1 VRNLDDP
8 ARPPEA
14 PSGLLAAHR
23 RAEVLRRGQY
33 ETVRVLAEAA
43 TLSEATPKL
52 LQAICESL
60 GWEHG
65 AIWSVDVQAEVMH
78 CVEMWHPSAVQFP
91 EFEAVSRR
99 TRFPR
104 GIGLPG
110 RVWASAAPAWIPD
123 VVQDGNFPR
132 APIAARE
139 GLHAAFGFP
148 ILIRGEVVGVM
159 EFFSREMRPPDDEL
173 LSMMA
178 AVGSQIGQ
186 FIERKRTEEELDR
199 LFMLSL
205 DMLCV
210 AGFDGYFK
218 RLNPAWE
225 KTLGYTREELMATAY
240 LDFVHPDDRAATLEE
255 AKKLTTGAQVIAFEN
270 RYRCKDGSYKWLSW
284 NSTPLGDQ
292 QAIYAMAR
300 DITERKRWEVEL
312 KRAKEAADAANRAK
326 SDFLANMSHEIRTPM
341 NAIIGM
347 TELALHT
354 RLTTERRE
362 YLSSVKDS
370 ADSLLALIDDILD
383 FSRIEA
389 RKLELKPT
397 AFALRDW
404 LADSLR
410 TLALRAD
417 QKGLELICEVERSV
431 PETVVGDR
439 GRLGQVV
446 INLVGNAIK
455 FTESGEVVASVELE
469 SQSADEV
476 RLHFSVR
483 DTGIGIP
490 PEKQREIFD
499 AFVQADSSASRE
511 YGGAGL
517 GLAISAQLLEL
528 MGGRLWVKSEPGRGS
543 NFHFNVR
550 LGRTAGP
557 AAGPRLRRSL
567 PWQSLPVLIVDDNA
581 TNRRILAEMLSSW
594 KMKPTAVDGGPAA
607 LEALAR
613 AARTSRPIR
622 LVLLDVN
629 MPRMDGF
636 ALAERIRRNPKLG
649 RPVLLMLTSARRPG
663 DWARSRRLGVMGYLN
678 KPVKHSELLDA
689 IIEALG
695 PPSPKPTG
703 KSTRTPPRRGKS
715 LRILLAEDHPLNR
728 KLAVGLLRREG
739 HRVTVAANGK
749 EALQQLAR
757 RSFDCL
763 LMDVQMP
770 DMDGFQATARIR
782 EREKSTGGHLPIVA
796 TTAHAMKED
805 RERCL
810 AAGMDAYLSKPIDPE
825 ALSAVLSD
833 IAEGSVEARIERK
846 DAPPAETAVL
856 DTEAL
861 LARLGGDRKLLSGL
875 VEIFLSDSPK
885 QLQTLRKAIEGK
897 TPEALRQAA
906 HALKGSLANFG
917 ATAAAAAA
925 QKLETLGRAG
935 TVEGAAE
942 IVQVL
947 ESEIERVKETVSAF
961 RGKRKK

>member
-1 VRNLDDP
+1 
-8 ARPPEA
+8 
-14 PSGLLAAHR
+14 
-23 RAEVLRRGQY
+23 
-33 ETVRVLAEAA
+33 
-43 TLSEATPKL
+43 
-52 LQAICESL
+52 
-60 GWEHG
+60 
-65 AIWSVDVQAEVMH
+65 
-78 CVEMWHPSAVQFP
+78 
-91 EFEAVSRR
+91 
-99 TRFPR
+99 
-104 GIGLPG
+104 
-110 RVWASAAPAWIPD
+110 
-123 VVQDGNFPR
+123 
-132 APIAARE
+132 
-139 GLHAAFGFP
+139 
-148 ILIRGEVVGVM
+148 
-159 EFFSREMRPPDDEL
+159 
-173 LSMMA
+173 
-178 AVGSQIGQ
+178 
-186 FIERKRTEEELDR
+186 
-199 LFMLSL
+199 
-205 DMLCV
+205 
-210 AGFDGYFK
+210 
-218 RLNPAWE
+218 
-225 KTLGYTREELMATAY
+225 
-240 LDFVHPDDRAATLEE
+240 
-255 AKKLTTGAQVIAFEN
+255 
-270 RYRCKDGSYKWLSW
+270 
-284 NSTPLGDQ
+284 
-292 QAIYAMAR
+292 
-300 DITERKRWEVEL
+300 
-312 KRAKEAADAANRAK
+312 
-326 SDFLANMSHEIRTPM
+326 
-341 NAIIGM
+341 
-347 TELALHT
+347 
-354 RLTTERRE
+354 
-362 YLSSVKDS
+362 
-370 ADSLLALIDDILD
+370 
-383 FSRIEA
+383 
-389 RKLELKPT
+389 
-397 AFALRDW
+397 
-404 LADSLR
+404 
-410 TLALRAD
+410 
-417 QKGLELICEVERSV
+417 
-431 PETVVGDR
+431 
-439 GRLGQVV
+439 LGQVV

-455 FTESGEVVASVELE
+455 FTERGEVVASVELE

-511 YGGAGL
+511 YGGTGL

-528 MGGRLWVKSEPGRGS
+528 MGGRLWVESEPGRGS

-550 LGRTAGP
+550 LGRTARP

-695 PPSPKPTG
+695 PPSAKPTG

-728 KLAVGLLRREG
+728 KLAVGLLKREG

-757 RSFDCL
+757 RNFDCL

-833 IAEGSVEARIERK
+833 IAEGSVEAGIERK
-846 DAPPAETAVL
+846 DAPPAETPVL
-856 DTEAL
+856 DAEAL
-861 LARLGGDRKLLSGL
+861 LARLGGDRELLSGL
-875 VEIFLSDSPK
+875 VKIFLSDSPK

-935 TVEGAAE
+935 TVEGATE
-942 IVQVL
+942 VFPIL
-947 ESEIERVKETVSAF
+947 ESEIERVRATVSAF